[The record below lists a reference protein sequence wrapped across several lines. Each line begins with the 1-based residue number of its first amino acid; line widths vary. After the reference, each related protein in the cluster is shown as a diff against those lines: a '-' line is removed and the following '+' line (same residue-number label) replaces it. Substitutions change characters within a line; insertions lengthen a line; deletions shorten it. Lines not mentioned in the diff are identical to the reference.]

1 MADICNY
8 KIILIDSDNVIYNE
22 ASNIYNF
29 HIKLSDNIR
38 DVYKLKVLFDA
49 ISIPSSNLT
58 NPLLTKNL
66 DNIYINLNDY
76 DRVKSNAIDKNG
88 NSVTR
93 NNYFDSIMIDLN
105 KVKTTSIPGINEI
118 TMYNDFNENEGDF
131 YLKPI
136 ESNFNLINI
145 KLLNINNE
153 YITKTYVSRFVMK
166 LCIYYNTKKISQF

>member
-8 KIILIDSDNVIYNE
+8 KIILIDSENVIYNE

-38 DVYKLKVLFDA
+38 DVYKVKILFDA

-58 NPLLTKNL
+58 TPNSIAKNL

-76 DRVKSNAIDKNG
+76 DRVKSNAIDEYG

-93 NNYFDSIMIDLN
+93 NNYFDSIMIDFN
-105 KVKTTSIPGINEI
+105 KIKSIDGVNDI

>member
-8 KIILIDSDNVIYNE
+8 KIILIDSENVIYNE
-22 ASNIYNF
+22 NSNIYNF

-38 DVYKLKVLFDA
+38 DVYKLKILFDA
-49 ISIPSSNLT
+49 ISIPSSNLKT
-58 NPLLTKNL
+58 PSSIAKNL

-76 DRVKSNAIDKNG
+76 DRVKSNAIDENG
-88 NSVTR
+88 NFVTR
-93 NNYFDSIMIDLN
+93 NNYFDSIMIDFN
-105 KVKTTSIPGINEI
+105 KIKSIDGVNDI

>member
-8 KIILIDSDNVIYNE
+8 KIILIDSENVIYNE
-22 ASNIYNF
+22 NSNIYNF

-76 DRVKSNAIDKNG
+76 DRVKSNAIDEYG

-93 NNYFDSIMIDLN
+93 NNYFDSIMIDFN
-105 KVKTTSIPGINEI
+105 KIKSIPGVNDI

-145 KLLNINNE
+145 KLLNIKNE
-153 YITKTYVSRFVMK
+153 YITKSYVSRFVMK

>member
-38 DVYKLKVLFDA
+38 DVYKLKILFDA

-58 NPLLTKNL
+58 TPSSIAKNL

-76 DRVKSNAIDKNG
+76 DRVKSNAIDEYG

-93 NNYFDSIMIDLN
+93 NNYFDSIMIDFN
-105 KVKTTSIPGINEI
+105 KIKSIDGVNDI

>member
-58 NPLLTKNL
+58 DPSLTKNL

-76 DRVKSNAIDKNG
+76 DRVKSNAIDENG

-93 NNYFDSIMIDLN
+93 NNYFDSIMIDFN
-105 KVKTTSIPGINEI
+105 KIKSIDSVNDI

>member
-8 KIILIDSDNVIYNE
+8 KIILIDSENVIYNE
-22 ASNIYNF
+22 NSNIYNF

-38 DVYKLKVLFDA
+38 DVYKLKILFDA

-58 NPLLTKNL
+58 TPSSIAKNL

-76 DRVKSNAIDKNG
+76 DRVKSNAIDENG

-93 NNYFDSIMIDLN
+93 NNYFDSIMIDFN
-105 KVKTTSIPGINEI
+105 KIKSIDGVNDI

>member
-1 MADICNY
+1 MADTCNY
-8 KIILIDSDNVIYNE
+8 KIILIDTENVIYNE
-22 ASNIYNF
+22 DNNIYNF

-38 DVYKLKVLFDA
+38 DVYKIKVLFDA

-58 NPLLTKNL
+58 NPSLTKNL
-66 DNIYINLNDY
+66 DSIYINLNDY
-76 DRVKSNAIDKNG
+76 DRVKSNAIDEYG

-93 NNYFDSIMIDLN
+93 NNYFDSIMIDFN
-105 KVKTTSIPGINEI
+105 KIKSISGVSDI

-136 ESNFNLINI
+136 ESNFYLINI
-145 KLLNINNE
+145 KLLNKDNE
-153 YITKTYVSRFVMK
+153 YITKQYVSRFVMK